1 MGSDFMIST
10 FPYFNITDSHQ
21 DRFAELIEGLPKKL
35 TEDFQEYFGLDDED
49 EFNIADLLEDIVAA
63 CSANCRETCSIYAHD
78 NQGRKYELNVTGGMS
93 YGDQPTEL
101 MPVFERAGFFES
113 VYDLAVEFAV
123 EYLNSTCR
131 NSDVKAKEV
140 SCSE

>member
-21 DRFAELIEGLPKKL
+21 DQFAELIEGLPKKS

-63 CSANCRETCSIYAHD
+63 CSAKCRETCSIYAHD
-78 NQGRKYELNVTGGMS
+78 AQGRKYELNVTGGMS
-93 YGDQPTEL
+93 YGDQPTDI

-123 EYLNSTCR
+123 EYLNSTC
-131 NSDVKAKEV
+131 DVTVEEV
-140 SCSE
+140 SCNE